1 MSAIADLLA
10 DPATGDDAIARAA
23 ATAVGADLELIARD
37 EARLLRHSAIV
48 AALFANA
55 QAPMA
60 LVNRAVAACVRAGVR
75 VDGIPGFDDIA
86 AAIKAEPIEAAAR
99 STAAP
104 VAFDEAL
111 AESRRMDAAE
121 GDSTADAAAAADS
134 DDEGEPVAAAAAAPA
149 QPARARRVA
158 VIDFSKLKLFEKIR
172 LATLG
177 NAFCRQTLLRDSNRL
192 VAMAAIRSPGITDRE
207 VIRAA
212 GNRAVSE
219 DVIRYIAN
227 SKEYLKLYPVKL
239 SLVGNPK
246 CPLALTLKML
256 PTLRPDDLKN
266 IARSKN
272 VPNALSTAAR
282 KLSATR
288 NPNAS

>member
-1 MSAIADLLA
+1 MSGIAELD
-10 DPATGDDAIARAA
+10 DPAIARAA
-23 ATAVGADLELIARD
+23 ATAAAADLDLIARD
-37 EARLLRHSAIV
+37 EARLLRHPPIV
-48 AALFANA
+48 AAMFANPA
-55 QAPMA
+55 APMA
-60 LVNRAVAACVRAGVR
+60 LVNRAVGACVREGVR

-86 AAIKAEPIEAAAR
+86 TAMKVEPAEAA
-99 STAAP
+99 SAAP
-104 VAFDEAL
+104 AFDEAL
-111 AESRRMDAAE
+111 AAAKRMDAAAGE
-121 GDSTADAAAAADS
+121 AGAPDADADANDGEEAA
-134 DDEGEPVAAAAAAPA
+134 GEAKPE
-149 QPARARRVA
+149 RKRKSA

-192 VAMAAIRSPGITDRE
+192 VSMAAIRSPGITDLE

-219 DVIRYIAN
+219 DVIRFIAN
-227 SKEYLKLYPVKL
+227 SKEYVKLYPVKL

-256 PTLRPDDLKN
+256 PTLRPEDLKN

-288 NPNAS
+288 NPNNS